1 MAGETNV
8 TFVGNLA
15 GAPELRFTPN
25 GKPVANFTLVVNH
38 RVKEGNEYK
47 DGEPLFVRV
56 TAWDSLAE
64 NIAES
69 LTKGTRVIVQGGFY
83 TRSYET
89 REGEKRSVL
98 ELKAEAVGVELRFA
112 VAQPVR
118 QGSTSRATQSA
129 DDPWASDSGG
139 GKFGD
144 EPPF

>member
-1 MAGETNV
+1 MAGESNV

-15 GAPELRFTPN
+15 GDPEMRFTPN
-25 GKPVANFTLVVNH
+25 GKAVANFTLVVNH

-56 TAWDSLAE
+56 TAWEGLAE
-64 NIAES
+64 NIVES

-89 REGEKRSVL
+89 KEGEKRSVL

-112 VAQPVR
+112 TATVTR
-118 QGSTSRATQSA
+118 SDGSARKPSASA
-129 DDPWASDSGG
+129 DAWASDSGAL
-139 GKFGD
+139 GD
-144 EPPF
+144 APPF